1 MVSYKTKGD
10 VNICI
15 LPDGMEIQ
23 VLLDDGGAVVVDDHH
38 HPALLHVHVHGLFP
52 FHVLRLHYPPF
63 SFIEK
68 SADEKRDA
76 GSRSGGKYDLELVY
90 ATGNGETSRLQH

>member
-1 MVSYKTKGD
+1 
-10 VNICI
+10 
-15 LPDGMEIQ
+15 MENQ
-23 VLLDDGGAVVVDDHH
+23 VLLDDGGAVVVDGH
-38 HPALLHVHVHGLFP
+38 HPALLHVHVRELFP

-68 SADEKRDA
+68 SADEKRKFFFFLNKDA
-76 GSRSGGKYDLELVY
+76 GSRSGGKDDLELVY